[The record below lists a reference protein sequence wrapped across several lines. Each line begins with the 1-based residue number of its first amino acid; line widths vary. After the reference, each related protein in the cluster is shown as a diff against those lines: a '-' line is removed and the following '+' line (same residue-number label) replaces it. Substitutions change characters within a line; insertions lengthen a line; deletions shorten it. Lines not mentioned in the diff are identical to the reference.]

1 MHIKKILLILLLL
14 YYSISLAQ
22 AGTTLSPD
30 GGHSNQKQ
38 ITEALKTG
46 DVYLGAGVYEVDGN
60 ITMLSN
66 RVLSGDPN
74 AIIRVWSGS
83 SQWFTGS
90 TGVITGSGVSNIEI
104 SGFQIDGN
112 IGNLPNKYHQSRS
125 DTAHDCEKLIQIYGS
140 SNNFVENIE
149 INKMKFYN
157 SFSDA
162 VYVRFA
168 DGVSCHDNVISNCQ
182 HEGIY
187 YSVVKNGIMNNN
199 KIAGI
204 TSDAARLDNCQ
215 DCLIENN
222 LFYSYEGD
230 SYGFYKNGH
239 SGLQIGDAG
248 SSNGY
253 NGVKSKWHTSNI
265 EVRFNTFADPGLR
278 AIWLDA
284 AGQKPSDNVFI
295 HDNEFLDV
303 APVEIDG
310 EPVSWDNQPSIEDSE
325 EVFDSIF
332 DVLNME
338 FSDGAYIE
346 QGTLIP
352 DKEWT
357 KQGRYTE
364 AWIDVTG
371 YKGQLRIGNETY
383 IPESPE
389 NCAIVLF
396 GTENLA
402 KRPVSQKTSTE
413 LLSKDGAL
421 TVKLTVKTKYKVKA
435 YKTYKVLGQTV
446 KVPYYK
452 EKSETVEF
460 EKTFDAPEVFPV
472 FEPPTVYV
480 THYNGSHA
488 IVYTPEIDGIVRVDT
503 SYNDSECTERRL
515 LGYIGTAE
523 NGFKST
529 RYENID
535 SWSISGKQITQ
546 SRKGVYIKEPFD
558 IEKLNV
564 TVVTP
569 YDSFKI
575 EEFEYEVIEDD
586 SLRILS
592 YPLLSFLAIIG
603 IYGRAILKVLYM
615 VVGKVI

>member
-1 MHIKKILLILLLL
+1 MHIKKILLIMLLL
-14 YYSISLAQ
+14 YYSVSLAQ

-38 ITEALKTG
+38 ITEALKDG
-46 DVYLGAGVYEVDGN
+46 GVYLEAGVYDVDGN

-90 TGVITGSGVSNIEI
+90 TGVITGSGVSNVKI

-112 IGNLPNKYHQSRS
+112 IGNLPKKYHQSRS

-149 INKMKFYN
+149 ICDMKFYN

-162 VYVRFA
+162 IYIRYA

-187 YSVVKNGIMNNN
+187 YSVVNNGLIQNN

-332 DVLNME
+332 EIFNVDFYAQAGLNYSVILPGGATE
-338 FSDGAYIE
+338 SPPESTWTIEQHNTQTLIYGPSDGLVSVKCKYGNNESTHILMLGE
-346 QGTLIP
+346 RQGFRMIYSNVSIWKGEIP
-352 DKEWT
+352 HAGEAFYLGGVAGPEDIKITCYTPRGSFEP
-357 KQGRYTE
+357 KLEVIKVEEHGR
-364 AWIDVTG
+364 IFNP
-371 YKGQLRIGNETY
+371 L
-383 IPESPE
+383 
-389 NCAIVLF
+389 VLF
-396 GTENLA
+396 F
-402 KRPVSQKTSTE
+402 
-413 LLSKDGAL
+413 LSIL
-421 TVKLTVKTKYKVKA
+421 
-435 YKTYKVLGQTV
+435 
-446 KVPYYK
+446 
-452 EKSETVEF
+452 
-460 EKTFDAPEVFPV
+460 
-472 FEPPTVYV
+472 
-480 THYNGSHA
+480 
-488 IVYTPEIDGIVRVDT
+488 
-503 SYNDSECTERRL
+503 
-515 LGYIGTAE
+515 
-523 NGFKST
+523 
-529 RYENID
+529 
-535 SWSISGKQITQ
+535 
-546 SRKGVYIKEPFD
+546 
-558 IEKLNV
+558 
-564 TVVTP
+564 
-569 YDSFKI
+569 
-575 EEFEYEVIEDD
+575 VI
-586 SLRILS
+586 
-592 YPLLSFLAIIG
+592 FLAVPVCVGII
-603 IYGRAILKVLYM
+603 IFSKY
-615 VVGKVI
+615 

>member
-14 YYSISLAQ
+14 YYSVSLAQ

-30 GGHSNQKQ
+30 SGHSNQKQ
-38 ITEALKTG
+38 INDALKDG
-46 DVYLGAGVYEVDGN
+46 NVYLEPGVYEVDAP
-60 ITMLSN
+60 IYLKSD
-66 RVLSGDPN
+66 RVLSGDPG
-74 AIIRVWSGS
+74 AIIRVWPGS

-112 IGNLPNKYHQSRS
+112 IGNLPQKYHQSRS

-149 INKMKFYN
+149 ICDMKFYN

-187 YSVVKNGIMNNN
+187 YSVVKNGLIQNN

-204 TSDAARLDNCQ
+204 TSDCARLDNCQ

-248 SSNGY
+248 ASKGY

-284 AGQKPSDNVFI
+284 AGQKPSDNIYI
-295 HDNEFLDV
+295 HDNEFLDA

-332 DVLNME
+332 DFLNVDAYTQVGANTTVVLPEHMDE
-338 FSDGAYIE
+338 SSLKAH
-346 QGTLIP
+346 GTI
-352 DKEWT
+352 T
-357 KQGRYTE
+357 YYT
-364 AWIDVTG
+364 
-371 YKGQLRIGNETY
+371 LGNNTTTIIY
-383 IPESPE
+383 IPKTALNGVSEVVYDINGE
-389 NCAIVLF
+389 RETHTLMIGEKTIHGIVF
-396 GTENLA
+396 TETSIWDGEFIHIGDSLHVPGN
-402 KRPVSQKTSTE
+402 VSADQIKITCVTPTGKFTPSM
-413 LLSKDGAL
+413 S
-421 TVKLTVKTKYKVKA
+421 VS
-435 YKTYKVLGQTV
+435 
-446 KVPYYK
+446 
-452 EKSETVEF
+452 SET
-460 EKTFDAPEVFPV
+460 
-472 FEPPTVYV
+472 
-480 THYNGSHA
+480 
-488 IVYTPEIDGIVRVDT
+488 
-503 SYNDSECTERRL
+503 
-515 LGYIGTAE
+515 
-523 NGFKST
+523 FKP
-529 RYENID
+529 N
-535 SWSISGKQITQ
+535 KFH
-546 SRKGVYIKEPFD
+546 P
-558 IEKLNV
+558 
-564 TVVTP
+564 
-569 YDSFKI
+569 
-575 EEFEYEVIEDD
+575 
-586 SLRILS
+586 
-592 YPLLSFLAIIG
+592 A
-603 IYGRAILKVLYM
+603 AILI
-615 VVGKVI
+615 VISFIIAYLFFRLSVKHLA